1 MGASEVHDNEHSNGR
16 DTLML
21 KINWHETE
29 RVLKTAGK
37 VIGGLGAIVGAIK
50 AH

>member
-1 MGASEVHDNEHSNGR
+1 MP
-16 DTLML
+16 
-21 KINWHETE
+21 KINWHDTE

-37 VIGGLGAIVGAIK
+37 VVGGLAVIVGAIK

>member
-1 MGASEVHDNEHSNGR
+1 MP
-16 DTLML
+16 

-29 RVLKTAGK
+29 RVLKTTAK
-37 VIGGLGAIVGAIK
+37 VVGGLAAIVGAIK